1 MISSQ
6 SAVNLKGVINLY
18 NVLIAEDDEAV
29 RYVYSRMKIWN
40 ECGFQIKK
48 QVSDGR
54 EAIDAVETEI
64 FDLILTD
71 IRMPW
76 IDGIELL
83 KKVRESGRDI
93 EVIFVSTY
101 SDFEYARQG
110 LILGA
115 FDYIL
120 KPVKSDK
127 LSKVLERAKKKLDE
141 KKYADIAETCVKS
154 AFDYFNMTK
163 ETVFGEHLFSYISSL
178 GINITTME
186 EVAESFEIS
195 KDYFGKLFKQNFG
208 IHFNQFYSVL
218 KIEYSKAL
226 IRNYNYKAYEISE
239 ILGYSSRDYF
249 TKIFRETT
257 GITPTEYKAKFH
269 DS

>member
-1 MISSQ
+1 M
-6 SAVNLKGVINLY
+6 
-18 NVLIAEDDEAV
+18 LIAEDDEAV
-29 RYVYSRMKIWN
+29 RYVYSRMKVWV
-40 ECGFQIKK
+40 ECGFEVKK

-54 EAIDAVETEI
+54 EAVKALESEN

-76 IDGIELL
+76 VDGIELL
-83 KKVRESGRDI
+83 KKIRESGRDT

-127 LSKVLERAKKKLDE
+127 LRKVLERAKKKLDD
-141 KKYADIAETCVKS
+141 KIYADIAKTCVKS
-154 AFDYFNMTK
+154 AFDYFNMTN
-163 ETVFGEHLFSYISSL
+163 ESVFGEHLFSYLSSL

-186 EVAESFEIS
+186 YVAENFEIS
-195 KDYFGKLFKQNFG
+195 KDYFGKLFKLNFG

-249 TKIFRETT
+249 TKIFREIT
-257 GITPTEYKAKFH
+257 GITPTEYKSRFH
-269 DS
+269 TS

>member
-1 MISSQ
+1 MY
-6 SAVNLKGVINLY
+6 K
-18 NVLIAEDDEAV
+18 VLIAEDDEAV

-40 ECGFQIKK
+40 ECGFKLEK

-54 EAIDAVETEI
+54 EAIDTLESEN

-83 KKVRESGRDI
+83 KKIRESGRDT

-101 SDFEYARQG
+101 NDFEYARQG

-120 KPVKSDK
+120 KPVKADK
-127 LSKVLERAKKKLDE
+127 LKKVLERAKKKLDD
-141 KKYADIAETCVKS
+141 KNYADIAETCVKS

-163 ETVFGEHLFSYISSL
+163 DSVFGEHLFSYLSSL

-186 EVAESFEIS
+186 DIAENFEIS
-195 KDYFGKLFKQNFG
+195 KDYFGKLFKQNFR

-249 TKIFRETT
+249 TKVFREIT
-257 GITPTEYKAKFH
+257 GITPTEYKSGFH
-269 DS
+269 IS